1 MKRKYVIGEVIT
13 EYVKSLDKPFRI
25 YAADHDMGE
34 IEFSAIRNGRRVAA
48 AKKLKTLV
56 DIEIL
61 DKPVK
66 DEIKE
71 LIDGVDTETA
81 IDVYN
86 LIYNREILKK

>member
-1 MKRKYVIGEVIT
+1 
-13 EYVKSLDKPFRI
+13 
-25 YAADHDMGE
+25 MGE